1 MESWREELYA
11 NELYHYGVKGMKW
24 HHRKS
29 PILYTDGHP
38 QNSVTP
44 GTTGVVSASR
54 TSSALKDRRIKRGK
68 SGIARLFYRA
78 EYRKHS
84 RGYSR
89 TIEAGQRRFTR
100 FMGTKTFNFLD
111 RKRQE
116 VGRKAYDGA

>member
-1 MESWREELYA
+1 METWREELYA

-44 GTTGVVSASR
+44 GTTGVVSAGR

-68 SGIARLFYRA
+68 SGLARLLYQA
-78 EYRKHS
+78 ENRKHR

-89 TIEAGQRRFTR
+89 TIEAGQRRFTQ
-100 FMGTKTFNFLD
+100 FMGTKAFNFLD

-116 VGRKAYDGA
+116 LGRKAYDGA